1 MIDSFLANRCHYQ
14 HIIHE
19 HERELSFDSAV
30 VTKVVDYSLCKN
42 DMDLVEQLRP
52 IASALD
58 RCQSDGSSLADA
70 CDLCLSLLSEPV
82 LCPHE
87 KTVSKRFKD
96 AITPEHLTAY
106 MLHPQY
112 RGEKL
117 TDEQR
122 QDVSV
127 WLNPS
132 FIATFISF
140 QAKAAPFPGTY
151 FSEEATSISPNTW
164 WQGVVACGVDPSF
177 TDLARLMSSPASSA
191 SIERVFSTFSLIHN
205 KIRNRLGVQ
214 KASKLV
220 FCYRML
226 RGGTKDLDW

>member
-42 DMDLVEQLRP
+42 AMDLVEQLRP

-122 QDVSV
+122 QDVSIL
-127 WLNPS
+127 LNPS

-140 QAKAAPFPGTY
+140 HSRQ
-151 FSEEATSISPNTW
+151 
-164 WQGVVACGVDPSF
+164 
-177 TDLARLMSSPASSA
+177 RLLLSPAPTSQKKQPA
-191 SIERVFSTFSLIHN
+191 SPQTPGGKELWPVVLTLPLLIWHDSCHH
-205 KIRNRLGVQ
+205 Q
-214 KASKLV
+214 HPQHQS
-220 FCYRML
+220 
-226 RGGTKDLDW
+226 RGCSVHSV

>member
-1 MIDSFLANRCHYQ
+1 M
-14 HIIHE
+14 
-19 HERELSFDSAV
+19 
-30 VTKVVDYSLCKN
+30 DYSLCKN
-42 DMDLVEQLRP
+42 AMDLVEQLRP

-82 LCPHE
+82 LRPHE

-106 MLHPQY
+106 KLHPQY

-127 WLNPS
+127 WLVNRDPS
-132 FIATFISF
+132 FIASSLPWHLLLRRSN
-140 QAKAAPFPGTY
+140 QHLPKHL
-151 FSEEATSISPNTW
+151 
-164 WQGVVACGVDPSF
+164 VARSCG
-177 TDLARLMSSPASSA
+177 LW
-191 SIERVFSTFSLIHN
+191 
-205 KIRNRLGVQ
+205 
-214 KASKLV
+214 
-220 FCYRML
+220 C
-226 RGGTKDLDW
+226 